1 MAITEPHDLL
11 LHELGDVLYAER
23 QILKALPAMISEAAD
38 PDFKQALILHEG
50 ETREHID
57 NVEQAFALLGEK
69 PKAEK
74 CPGIRGILKEHDEFV
89 ADEKPVGEVL
99 ELFLLGSALRTEH
112 YEIAAYTSLIS
123 LAAGLGESEVAS
135 LLRKNLAQ
143 EKKMATASERL
154 GKARAAA

>member
-1 MAITEPHDLL
+1 MAITDTHDLL

-23 QILKALPAMISEAAD
+23 QILKALPTMIQEAAD
-38 PDFKQALILHEG
+38 SDFKEALTQHEG
-50 ETREHID
+50 ETREHIE

-74 CPGIRGILKEHDEFV
+74 CAGIKGILKEHDEFV
-89 ADEKPVGEVL
+89 SEEKPVGEVL
-99 ELFLLGSALRTEH
+99 ELFLLGAALRTEH
-112 YEIAAYTSLIS
+112 YEIAAYTSLVA
-123 LAAGLGESEVAS
+123 LAGRAGENEVAT

-143 EKKMATASERL
+143 EKKMASASERL